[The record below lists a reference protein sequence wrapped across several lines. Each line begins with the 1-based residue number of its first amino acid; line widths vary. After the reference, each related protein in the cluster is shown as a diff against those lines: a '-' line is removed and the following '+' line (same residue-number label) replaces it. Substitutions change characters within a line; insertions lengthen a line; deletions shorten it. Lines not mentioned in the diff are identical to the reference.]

1 MKPLIPLILFIS
13 LCHQLV
19 IAQTPEVSK
28 FTKVDINVLATPSK
42 GSVVPTTDG
51 GYFMGK
57 GLTLTKYDSSNTL
70 VWTQSLSATTA
81 TPPYAY
87 IHKINAI
94 CDDGQGGAIITGE
107 FNGTL
112 FYGNDSLAPNYV
124 AGSPGLY
131 SSDAFIARVN
141 ASGKVWWHRL
151 GEFDNYS
158 TGTDK
163 GISVKFVNNKVYWL
177 AHGTGRNL
185 KFNNVVY
192 PRQEYSNN
200 LSLLSQISLDGTI
213 DWVNVTKGF
222 CQPAELA
229 VQGNSIYYA
238 GFNVGVSTAIDFG
251 NNVTISYNQGSLFA
265 VKYNDLG
272 VAQWAVVYDDD
283 NSITNFNGL
292 AADDDENIYVSGFSS
307 KWTST
312 FGIRPSSGYLVKI
325 NGADGK
331 QIWTRA
337 SNAGIK
343 GPVFSGGK
351 VYVAGNT
358 SGSIFLQ
365 SSPSDSIEFK
375 RTPTTT
381 GSEQW
386 LATYDKSGTL
396 TGTLKA
402 SVAGGLVGST
412 MEYLMS
418 IENRVI
424 MLGIYSSGNVFGNV
438 TLPMT
443 GGNVGT
449 YFIGFFNIPTQSKPS
464 GIENNFQDTKLSI
477 YPNPATNFFKVETEN
492 GSTIQSITLYDLAG
506 KLVWVEPKINQ
517 NTASIAT
524 TNLNKGIYLVYVS
537 TASGKAIKRII
548 ID

>member
-1 MKPLIPLILFIS
+1 MNI
-13 LCHQLV
+13 
-19 IAQTPEVSK
+19 
-28 FTKVDINVLATPSK
+28 LATPSK
-42 GSVVPTTDG
+42 GSVVPTSDG

-57 GLTLTKYDSSNTL
+57 GLALTKYDSSNTIL
-70 VWTQSLSATTA
+70 WTISLSATTA

-87 IHKINAI
+87 IHKINSI

-131 SSDAFIARVN
+131 SSDAFVARVN

-163 GISVKFVNNKVYWL
+163 GVSVKFVNNKVYWL

-222 CQPAELA
+222 CQPAELV
-229 VQGNSIYYA
+229 VQGKNIYYA

-265 VKYNDLG
+265 VKYNELG
-272 VAQWAVVYDDD
+272 LAQWAVVYDDD

-292 AADDDENIYVSGFSS
+292 AADDEANIYLTGLSS
-307 KWTST
+307 KWTGSY
-312 FGIRPSSGYLVKI
+312 GIRPSSGYLVKI

-331 QIWTRA
+331 QIWARA

-351 VYVAGNT
+351 IYVAGNT

-375 RTPTTT
+375 RTPATT

-386 LATYDKSGTL
+386 LATYDKNGTL
-396 TGTLKA
+396 TGNLKA

-412 MEYLMS
+412 MEYLVG

-449 YFIGFFNIPTQSKPS
+449 YHIGFFNIPTQSKPS
-464 GIENNFQDTKLSI
+464 GLVIEQQEIKLSI
-477 YPNPATNFFKVETEN
+477 YPNPATNFFMVETEN
-492 GSTIQSITLYDLAG
+492 GSSIQSITLYDLAG

-524 TNLNKGIYLVYVS
+524 TNLNKGIYLVCVS
-537 TASGKAIKRII
+537 TASSNSFKKII